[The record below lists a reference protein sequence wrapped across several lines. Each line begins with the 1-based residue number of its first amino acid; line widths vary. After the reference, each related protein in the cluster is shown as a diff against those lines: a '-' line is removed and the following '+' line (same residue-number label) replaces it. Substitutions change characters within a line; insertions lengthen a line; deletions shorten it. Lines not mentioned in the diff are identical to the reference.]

1 MHCRFQ
7 MKLIT
12 TSMLV
17 ERFKINGSLARKS
30 ISLLMSNGVI
40 RLVLSEG
47 NQRIY
52 TRATNTGD

>member
-1 MHCRFQ
+1 VHCRFQ

>member
-1 MHCRFQ
+1 

-47 NQRIY
+47 NQRVY